1 MDAKKL
7 QNYKNKLLT
16 LKNQILNGQLIK
28 PTEEL
33 QTLSEDLAEEGDLAN
48 TIINQNVTVHLR
60 EQELNKLRFI
70 NEALE
75 RITDGTY
82 GRCEDCDDEI
92 SESRLNNQPWT
103 DVCLT
108 HAEEREKKDA
118 RRRKIQLA

>member
-82 GRCEDCDDEI
+82 GRCEDCDEEI
-92 SESRLNNQPWT
+92 DESRLNNQPWT

-118 RRRKIQLA
+118 RRKKIQLA

>member
-7 QNYKNKLLT
+7 QFYKNKLLE
-16 LKNQILNGQLIK
+16 LKNQILNGKLLK
-28 PTEEL
+28 PTEDL
-33 QTLSEDLAEEGDLAN
+33 LTSSEDLAEEGDLAN
-48 TIINQNVTVHLR
+48 SIINQNVSVHLR
-60 EQELNKLRFI
+60 EQELSKLRYI

-75 RITDGTY
+75 NIANGTY
-82 GRCEDCDDEI
+82 GQCVDCDEEI

-118 RRRKIQLA
+118 RRKKIQLA